1 MTQTDPRW
9 PTDVEAGLTQLL
21 TAGPTP
27 ARAVLSWLADH
38 NVPLLHKR
46 NDVERT
52 TSERDRL
59 RTDFDGW
66 RRSITAE
73 VQNGEDRAGRF
84 LADTRAAEALAA
96 AYLPVVTAADT
107 WADARIAGDPAALAA
122 AVVALLQAVAARR
135 AAA

>member
-1 MTQTDPRW
+1 MTEPDPRW
-9 PTDVEAGLTQLL
+9 PTDIEAGLAQLL
-21 TAGPTP
+21 SGPTP
-27 ARAVLSWLADH
+27 ARAVLGWLADH
-38 NVPLLHKR
+38 NVPLLLKR
-46 NDVERT
+46 NNVERT

-59 RTDFDGW
+59 RTDFDAW

-73 VQNGEDRAGRF
+73 VQDGEDRAVRF
-84 LADTRAAEALAA
+84 LADTRAAEAQAA